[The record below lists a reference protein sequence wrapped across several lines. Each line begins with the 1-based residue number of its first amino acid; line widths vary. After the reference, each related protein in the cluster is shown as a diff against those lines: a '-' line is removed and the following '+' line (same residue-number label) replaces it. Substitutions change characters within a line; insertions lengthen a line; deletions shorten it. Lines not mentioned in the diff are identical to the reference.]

1 LRPQVL
7 NFNAKPDADKVADD
21 KTEYIHA
28 QTQACHFHKSFTE
41 GFAFDNGYEIVEYRL
56 FFVRVRSFITGF

>member
-7 NFNAKPDADKVADD
+7 NFNAKSDADKVADD

-28 QTQACHFHKSFTE
+28 QTQACISTNLSWKDSPLAT
-41 GFAFDNGYEIVEYRL
+41 DKK
-56 FFVRVRSFITGF
+56 